1 MNKSLK
7 FAWIASWFALVGQ
20 LLFFIGVSVLTG
32 DWRYAG
38 WSFMISMLAGVPSMI
53 NTWRAQKTVNNNKMK
68 QVYK

>member
-1 MNKSLK
+1 MNKNLK

-32 DWRYAG
+32 DWRYAA
-38 WSFMISMLAGVPSMI
+38 WSFMISMLAGLPSMI
-53 NTWRAQKTVNNNKMK
+53 NTWRAQKKVNNNKIE